1 MLLMYGVF
9 SPHGVKLHPS
19 IQVVPIRHAT
29 ESTHCRVSYYLI
41 ANIIF
46 EEALFI
52 LNNGVT
58 TVSSLIN
65 NNKNEKM
72 SAQVARPSDSRR
84 QQLSSAADMG
94 EKGVPLVS
102 NFFPLE
108 RYYDAAD
115 RVSSD

>member
-1 MLLMYGVF
+1 MYELF
-9 SPHGVKLHPS
+9 SAHRVKLHPS

-65 NNKNEKM
+65 NDNEKM

-115 RVSSD
+115 RVSYD